1 MYRGHRHNATTP
13 EHTGR
18 TLMYRKNG
26 HGGWLGAV
34 VAVGL
39 LAAGAALMIV
49 GWRSRGIPVPPEPPR
64 SADRNAAAL
73 RLPASPPPLPFSL
86 PVSVSIPAIG
96 ADALIEPLGENP
108 DRTVDVPALSTP
120 FMTSWFDE
128 GPAPGQRGPAALF
141 GHVDTAFVGPAVF
154 YRLGDLRPGDTV
166 SVTRADHRIAVF
178 SVERVAMFPKDAFPT
193 KAVYGPTPDPEL
205 RLITCGG
212 PFDGFAGTYLD
223 NVVVFARL
231 IAVRGS

>member
-1 MYRGHRHNATTP
+1 MHRKRG
-13 EHTGR
+13 
-18 TLMYRKNG
+18 NG
-26 HGGWLGAV
+26 WWLGFV
-34 VAVGL
+34 VAVSL
-39 LAAGAALMIV
+39 VAAGAALSIA
-49 GWRSRGIPVPPEPPR
+49 GWRSRDIPVPPEPPK
-64 SADRNAAAL
+64 SADRRGAASR
-73 RLPASPPPLPFSL
+73 RLPPSPAPLRFSI
-86 PVSVSIPAIG
+86 PVSVSIPAIEVS
-96 ADALIEPLGENP
+96 APIEPLGENP
-108 DRTVDVPALSTP
+108 DGTVDVPALSTP

-166 SVTRADHRIAVF
+166 SVTLADHRIAVF

-212 PFDGFAGTYLD
+212 PFDGFAHSYLD

-231 IAVRGS
+231 TAVGRS

>member
-1 MYRGHRHNATTP
+1 MRRRNRH
-13 EHTGR
+13 GW
-18 TLMYRKNG
+18 
-26 HGGWLGAV
+26 WLGAA

-39 LAAGAALMIV
+39 LAAGTALSIA
-49 GWRSRGIPVPPEPPR
+49 GWRARGIPVPPEPPK
-64 SADRNAAAL
+64 SADRGAAA
-73 RLPASPPPLPFSL
+73 RRRFPPSPPPLPFSL

-96 ADALIEPLGENP
+96 VSAPIEPLGESA
-108 DRTVDVPALSTP
+108 DGTVEVPALSTP
-120 FMTSWFDE
+120 FITSWFDE

-166 SVTRADHRIAVF
+166 SVTRADHRVVVF
-178 SVERVAMFPKDAFPT
+178 SVDRVAMFPKDAFPSQ
-193 KAVYGPTPDPEL
+193 AVYGPTAGPEL

-231 IAVRGS
+231 IAIRRS

>member
-1 MYRGHRHNATTP
+1 MRR
-13 EHTGR
+13 R
-18 TLMYRKNG
+18 NG
-26 HGGWLGAV
+26 HGWWLGAL
-34 VAVGL
+34 VAVSL
-39 LAAGAALMIV
+39 LAAGAALSIA

-64 SADRNAAAL
+64 SADRGAATRR
-73 RLPASPPPLPFSL
+73 RLPPSPRPLPFSL

-96 ADALIEPLGENP
+96 VSASIEPLGESA
-108 DRTVDVPALSTP
+108 DGTVEVPALSTP
-120 FMTSWFDE
+120 FITSWFDE

-141 GHVDTAFVGPAVF
+141 GHVDTAFVGPAIF

-178 SVERVAMFPKDAFPT
+178 SVDRVAMFPKDAFPSQ
-193 KAVYGPTPDPEL
+193 AVYGPTLDPEL

-231 IAVRGS
+231 IAVRRS

>member
-1 MYRGHRHNATTP
+1 M
-13 EHTGR
+13 
-18 TLMYRKNG
+18 
-26 HGGWLGAV
+26 
-34 VAVGL
+34 
-39 LAAGAALMIV
+39 
-49 GWRSRGIPVPPEPPR
+49 S
-64 SADRNAAAL
+64 
-73 RLPASPPPLPFSL
+73 LPAKG
-86 PVSVSIPAIG
+86 V
-96 ADALIEPLGENP
+96 DAPIEPLAENP
-108 DRTVDVPALSTP
+108 DGTVAVPALSTP

-178 SVERVAMFPKDAFPT
+178 GVERVAIFPKDAFPT
-193 KAVYGPTPDPEL
+193 EAVYGPTPEPEL

-212 PFDGFAGTYLD
+212 PFDGFAHTYLD